1 MKKII
6 PVAVMALLTW
16 GLLKLNTVAKLIFA
30 IKKISFDGNIL
41 SPSINLTLSITNS
54 LNNSILVNSITGKLY
69 VNEIY
74 LGNVNMNNPTKI
86 NGNGISEINVRLDM
100 VFDGLLN
107 TISAIF
113 SSTKKITFAGKVLVD
128 YVPIPIYYTTEL

>member
-1 MKKII
+1 
-6 PVAVMALLTW
+6 MALLTW
-16 GLLKLNTVAKLIFA
+16 GLLNINTVAKLIFA

-41 SPSINLTLSITNS
+41 APSINLTLSITNS
-54 LNNSILVNSITGKLY
+54 LANSILVNSIIGKLY

-74 LGNVNMNNPTKI
+74 LGNVNMNTPTKI
-86 NGNGISEINVRLDM
+86 AGNGISEINVRLDM

-113 SSTKKITFAGKVLVD
+113 STTKKITFAGKIVVD